1 MQKLGDPM
9 RRSADAG
16 EAYGASIKDG
26 VHRRTL
32 RRKKAEAASTHERR
46 DASGKVVK
54 RWTQKALAVSR
65 VMQVWRDM
73 VVRDRLLADEA
84 SSPFLQR
91 KHFQLKDTGYARAAA
106 ASGGP
111 KGVPPS
117 VFEKVKEAR
126 DNA

>member
-1 MQKLGDPM
+1 M
-9 RRSADAG
+9 
-16 EAYGASIKDG
+16 
-26 VHRRTL
+26 
-32 RRKKAEAASTHERR
+32 
-46 DASGKVVK
+46 VK

-65 VMQVWRDM
+65 VMQVWRD
-73 VVRDRLLADEA
+73 VVVCDRLLTDEA

-91 KHFQLKDTGYARAAA
+91 KHYQLKDTGYARAAA

-117 VFEKVKEAR
+117 VYAKVKDAR